1 MRAVRLAT
9 AESRR
14 FAACLAL
21 SFGVHA
27 GGFLAAAQW
36 RTQPVARAASPLIV
50 TLNQDDAAAMPV
62 VVAEPLAVAVAA
74 AAAAAEPVR
83 TDSPA
88 AKGRQPAET
97 PPEPLVHVTPEF
109 PEGAL
114 AQGIVSGRVELE
126 AWIDENGRV
135 DSVRIVASSV
145 SDVFNASARAAIR
158 ATQFKPATAGGIPV
172 RSVIRPVIVYDL
184 GEQTAGR

>member
-1 MRAVRLAT
+1 MRAVLLAT

-21 SFGVHA
+21 SLGVHA

-50 TLNQDDAAAMPV
+50 TLNQDNAAAMPV
-62 VVAEPLAVAVAA
+62 VVAEPLAVAA

-83 TDSPA
+83 TDAPA

-126 AWIDENGRV
+126 AWIDENGKV